1 MGHPGGGRARL
12 PNQPE
17 GREMPKK
24 PMQNRTRDRIQD
36 RMPGNWS
43 LIKSILESE
52 NRFYNSSV
60 IDAFEHIFGD
70 PNSSENEEFYERLY
84 SDESVVK
91 EISHDTKFDIFRA
104 RDFGSY
110 QNAAKA
116 LLIPERDLAGPP
128 SRIAR
133 AGRMNAD
140 GISVF
145 YGARS
150 KKVAL
155 AEIRP
160 PVGSRV
166 VISRF
171 RAVKE
176 RTIRLLDVQG
186 LRIAYEKHGS
196 ADQSKNEAVEFIE
209 NFSKQVKMPVVPEN
223 ESAEYIITQ
232 VIADYLS
239 ARIDWNI
246 DGLIYNSAQTN
257 AKNHENI
264 VLFHKSSKVRD
275 LEEDETDMLMNRIK
289 SKKFDV
295 GGSEMTKE
303 KRNDLLKSVAPD
315 TRNDSRGPTLEV
327 DVGSISLYR
336 VKDAKF
342 GTDPRIR

>member
-1 MGHPGGGRARL
+1 MGHPGGRRARL

-17 GREMPKK
+17 GSEMPKK

-60 IDAFEHIFGD
+60 VKALELIFGD
-70 PNSSENEEFYERLY
+70 PNSRENEDFYERLH
-84 SDESVVK
+84 SDKSVVK
-91 EISHDTKFDIFRA
+91 EISHDTEFDIFRA
-104 RDFGSY
+104 RDFGSP
-110 QNAAKA
+110 QTAAKA
-116 LLIPERDLAGPP
+116 LLIPDRDLVGPP

-145 YGARS
+145 YAARS

-171 RAVKE
+171 RAVKD
-176 RTIRLLDVQG
+176 RTIRLLDVEG
-186 LRIAYEKHGS
+186 LRKAYEKYS
-196 ADQSKNEAVEFIE
+196 ESDQARNEEVKFIE

-246 DGLIYNSAQTN
+246 DGLIYESAQTN

-275 LEEDETDMLMNRIK
+275 LEENEPDILMERIR
-289 SKKFDV
+289 SEKFDV
-295 GGSEMTKE
+295 GGSEMTIE
-303 KRNDLLKSVAPD
+303 RRNDFLKYFASD
-315 TRNDSRGPTLEV
+315 TRNDSRSPTLEV
-327 DVGSISLYR
+327 DVESISLYQ

-342 GTDPRIR
+342 GTDPKIL